1 MYYSMRPHK
10 IVHIQKIMDCIREG
24 IIAVWKPAGMSS
36 HDVINRVRRA
46 SGIRTVGHAGTL
58 DPLARGVLVI
68 GVGRTA
74 TRGLAAEVQKE
85 KEYVTTVRLG
95 ATSSTDDEEGEKTP
109 HEVADIPSREA
120 VDAAVQK
127 FVGEIMQVPPIY
139 SALKIKGKPAYAYAR
154 EGKDVV
160 MQARPVVIKEIEVL
174 SYDYPAI
181 RVRAVTGA
189 GVYIRSLARDIGV
202 ALGTGAYMVDLER
215 TRVGEYTKSQCIQ

>member
-1 MYYSMRPHK
+1 
-10 IVHIQKIMDCIREG
+10 MDMVSEG
-24 IIAVWKPAGMSS
+24 MIAVWKPAGMSS

-74 TRGLAAEVQKE
+74 TRQLATEVQKE

-95 ATSSTDDEEGEKTP
+95 MTSSTDDEEGEKTS
-109 HEVADIPSREA
+109 HEVAVIPLREA

-127 FVGEIMQVPPIY
+127 FVGEILQVPPIY

-154 EGKDVV
+154 EGKTVE
-160 MQARPVVIKEIEVL
+160 MKARPVTVKEMEVL
-174 SYDYPAI
+174 SYDYPDS

-189 GVYIRSLARDIGV
+189 GVYVRSLAHDIG
-202 ALGTGAYMVDLER
+202 ASLGTGAYMADLER
-215 TRVGEYTKSQCIQ
+215 TRVGEFTKEKCVIL

>member
-1 MYYSMRPHK
+1 MDK
-10 IVHIQKIMDCIREG
+10 IDEG
-24 IIAVWKPAGMSS
+24 MIAVWKPSGMSS
-36 HDVINRVRRA
+36 HDVINRIRRA

-74 TRGLAAEVQKE
+74 TRGLATEVQKE

-95 ATSSTDDEEGEKTP
+95 VTSSTDDEEGEKMP

-120 VDAAVQK
+120 VELAVQK

-154 EGKDVV
+154 EGKELE
-160 MQARPVVIKEIEVL
+160 MKPRPVTVKVMEVL
-174 SYDYPAI
+174 SYDYPDI
-181 RVRAVTGA
+181 RVHAVTGA
-189 GVYIRSLARDIGV
+189 GVYVRSLARDIG
-202 ALGTGAYMVDLER
+202 ATLGTGAYMADLER
-215 TRVGEYTKSQCIQ
+215 TRVGEFIKEKCIVL

>member
-1 MYYSMRPHK
+1 
-10 IVHIQKIMDCIREG
+10 MDAVPEG
-24 IIAVWKPAGMSS
+24 MIAVWKPAGMSS

-95 ATSSTDDEEGEKTP
+95 VTSSTDDEEGEKTP
-109 HEVADIPSREA
+109 HEVAVIPSREM
-120 VDAAVQK
+120 VDAAVQR

-154 EGKDVV
+154 EGKELE
-160 MQARPVVIKEIEVL
+160 MKARPVTVKVMEVL
-174 SYDYPAI
+174 SYDYPDI

-189 GVYIRSLARDIGV
+189 GVYIRSLARDIGA
-202 ALGTGAYMVDLER
+202 ALGTGAYMADLER
-215 TRVGEYTKSQCIQ
+215 TRVGEFTKEKCIVL

>member
-1 MYYSMRPHK
+1 MDK
-10 IVHIQKIMDCIREG
+10 IDEG
-24 IIAVWKPAGMSS
+24 MIAVWKPAGMSS
-36 HDVINRVRRA
+36 HDVINRIRRA

-74 TRGLAAEVQKE
+74 TRGLATEVQKE

-95 ATSSTDDEEGEKTP
+95 VTSSTDDEEGEKMP

-120 VDAAVQK
+120 VDTAVQK

-154 EGKDVV
+154 EGKELE
-160 MQARPVVIKEIEVL
+160 MKARPVTVKVMEVL
-174 SYDYPAI
+174 SYDYPDI

-189 GVYIRSLARDIGV
+189 GVYVRSLARDIGV
-202 ALGTGAYMVDLER
+202 ALGTGAYMTDLER
-215 TRVGEYTKSQCIQ
+215 TRVGEFTKEKCIAL

>member
-1 MYYSMRPHK
+1 MEK
-10 IVHIQKIMDCIREG
+10 INEG
-24 IIAVWKPAGMSS
+24 IIAVWKPAGISS

-74 TRGLAAEVQKE
+74 TRTLATEVQKE
-85 KEYVTTVRLG
+85 KEYITTVRLG
-95 ATSSTDDEEGEKTP
+95 VTSSTDDEEGEKTA
-109 HEVADIPSREA
+109 HDIAIIPTREA
-120 VDAAVQK
+120 VDAAAQK

-154 EGKDVV
+154 EGKDLV
-160 MQARPVVIKEIEVL
+160 MAARPVTIKEIEVL
-174 SYDYPAI
+174 SYDYPDI

-189 GVYIRSLARDIGV
+189 GVYVRSLARDIG
-202 ALGTGAYMVDLER
+202 ATLGTGAYMADLER
-215 TRVGEYTKSQCIQ
+215 TRVGEFTKDQCINI

>member
-1 MYYSMRPHK
+1 
-10 IVHIQKIMDCIREG
+10 MDSVGEG
-24 IIAVWKPAGMSS
+24 MIAVWKPAGMSS

-95 ATSSTDDEEGEKTP
+95 VTSSTDDEEGEKTP
-109 HEVADIPSREA
+109 HEVTVIPTREA
-120 VDAAVQK
+120 VELAAQK

-154 EGKDVV
+154 EGKDLV
-160 MQARPVVIKEIEVL
+160 MAARPVRVVEIEVL
-174 SYDYPAI
+174 SYDYPDI
-181 RVRAVTGA
+181 RLRAVTGA
-189 GVYIRSLARDIGV
+189 GVYVRSLARDIGA
-202 ALGTGAYMVDLER
+202 ALGTGAYMADLER
-215 TRVGEYTKSQCIQ
+215 TRVGEFTKDRCIQL

>member
-1 MYYSMRPHK
+1 
-10 IVHIQKIMDCIREG
+10 MDVIGEG

-74 TRGLAAEVQKE
+74 TRTLAAEVQKE
-85 KEYVTTVRLG
+85 KEYVTVVRLG
-95 ATSSTDDEEGEKTP
+95 ITSSTDDEEGEKTA
-109 HEVADIPSREA
+109 HEVTDIPTREA
-120 VDAAVQK
+120 VEVAAQK

-154 EGKDVV
+154 EGKDLV
-160 MQARPVVIKEIEVL
+160 MEARPVTIKEVEVL
-174 SYDYPAI
+174 SYDYPNI

-189 GVYIRSLARDIGV
+189 GVYVRSLARDIGAV
-202 ALGTGAYMVDLER
+202 LGTGAYMADLER
-215 TRVGEYTKSQCIQ
+215 TRVGEFTKEKCINV

>member
-1 MYYSMRPHK
+1 MDK
-10 IVHIQKIMDCIREG
+10 IDEG
-24 IIAVWKPAGMSS
+24 MIAVWKPSGMSS

-95 ATSSTDDEEGEKTP
+95 VTSSTDDEEGEKTP

-120 VDAAVQK
+120 VELAVQK

-154 EGKDVV
+154 EGKELE
-160 MQARPVVIKEIEVL
+160 MKARPVTVKVMEVL
-174 SYDYPAI
+174 SYDYPDI
-181 RVRAVTGA
+181 RVHAVTGA
-189 GVYIRSLARDIGV
+189 GVYIRSLARDIGA
-202 ALGTGAYMVDLER
+202 ALGTGAYMADLER
-215 TRVGEYTKSQCIQ
+215 TRVGEFTKEKCIVL

>member
-1 MYYSMRPHK
+1 
-10 IVHIQKIMDCIREG
+10 MDTVPEG
-24 IIAVWKPAGMSS
+24 MIAVWKLAGMSS

-95 ATSSTDDEEGEKTP
+95 VTSSTDDEEGEKTA
-109 HEVADIPSREA
+109 HEVAAIPTREA
-120 VDAAVQK
+120 VDAAAQK

-139 SALKIKGKPAYAYAR
+139 SALKIKGRPAYAYAR
-154 EGKDVV
+154 EGKELE
-160 MQARPVVIKEIEVL
+160 MKARPVTVKVVEVL
-174 SYDYPAI
+174 SYEYPDI

-189 GVYIRSLARDIGV
+189 GVYIRSLARDIGA
-202 ALGTGAYMVDLER
+202 ALGTGAYMADLER
-215 TRVGEYTKSQCIQ
+215 TRVGEFTKEKCIVL

>member
-1 MYYSMRPHK
+1 
-10 IVHIQKIMDCIREG
+10 MDAISEG

-68 GVGRTA
+68 GVGRAA
-74 TRGLAAEVQKE
+74 TRSLAAEVQKE
-85 KEYVTTVRLG
+85 KEYVTVVRLG
-95 ATSSTDDEEGEKTP
+95 MTSSTDDEEGEKAAR
-109 HEVADIPSREA
+109 EVAVIPSREA
-120 VDAAVQK
+120 VEMAVQK

-154 EGKDVV
+154 EGKDLVIA
-160 MQARPVVIKEIEVL
+160 ARPVTIKEIEVL
-174 SYDYPAI
+174 SYEYPDI

-189 GVYIRSLARDIGV
+189 GVYIRSLARDIGT
-202 ALGTGAYMVDLER
+202 ALGTGAYMADLER
-215 TRVGEYTKSQCIQ
+215 TRVGEFTKEKCLGL

>member
-1 MYYSMRPHK
+1 
-10 IVHIQKIMDCIREG
+10 MDAITEG
-24 IIAVWKPAGMSS
+24 IIAVWKPAGISS
-36 HDVINRVRRA
+36 HDVINRVRYA

-74 TRGLAAEVQKE
+74 TRQLAAHVQKE
-85 KEYVTTVRLG
+85 KEYVTVVRLG
-95 ATSSTDDEEGEKTP
+95 VTSSTDDEEGEKTP
-109 HEVADIPSREA
+109 HEVITIPSREA

>member
-1 MYYSMRPHK
+1 MDK
-10 IVHIQKIMDCIREG
+10 IDEG
-24 IIAVWKPAGMSS
+24 MIAVWKPSGMSS
-36 HDVINRVRRA
+36 HDVINRIRRA

-74 TRGLAAEVQKE
+74 TRGLATEVQKE

-95 ATSSTDDEEGEKTP
+95 VTSSTDDEEGEKMP

-120 VDAAVQK
+120 VELAVQK

-154 EGKDVV
+154 EGKELE
-160 MQARPVVIKEIEVL
+160 MKPRPVTVKVMEVL
-174 SYDYPAI
+174 SYDYPDI

-189 GVYIRSLARDIGV
+189 GVYVRSLARDIG
-202 ALGTGAYMVDLER
+202 ATLGTGAYMADLER
-215 TRVGEYTKSQCIQ
+215 TRVGEFIKEKCIVL

>member
-1 MYYSMRPHK
+1 
-10 IVHIQKIMDCIREG
+10 MDTVPEG
-24 IIAVWKPAGMSS
+24 MIAVWKPAGMSS

-95 ATSSTDDEEGEKTP
+95 VTSSTDDEEGKKTP
-109 HEVADIPSREA
+109 HAVSVIPSREVVDTA
-120 VDAAVQK
+120 VHK

-154 EGKDVV
+154 EGKELE
-160 MQARPVVIKEIEVL
+160 MKARPVTVKVMEVL
-174 SYDYPAI
+174 SYDYPEI
-181 RVRAVTGA
+181 RVRVVTGA
-189 GVYIRSLARDIGV
+189 GVYIRSLARDIGA
-202 ALGTGAYMVDLER
+202 ALGTGAYMADLER
-215 TRVGEYTKSQCIQ
+215 TRVGEFTKEKCIVL